1 MSHGKRIAIFVAMIT
16 IAAFESGCA
25 WVQDD
30 SSSIAATE
38 LVVTSASAP
47 FYIYGPAQTTGPDFD
62 LKKGDL
68 IEVMRG
74 ETGYTYGRAEKRGV
88 LGYVSNADLGPY
100 IRPRAR
106 GTASSSSSRRRSS
119 GNWRQEIQSYHPAV
133 EPPLPGGQDPLG
145 LPQLLAPSPS
155 PAKTH

>member
-1 MSHGKRIAIFVAMIT
+1 MI
-16 IAAFESGCA
+16 ISAAFESGCA

-30 SSSIAATE
+30 SSTIAATE
-38 LVVTSASAP
+38 LMVTSATAP
-47 FYIYGPAQTTGPDFD
+47 FYIYGPAQTTGPDFA

-68 IEVMRG
+68 VEVVRG

-88 LGYVSNADLGPY
+88 LGYVANSDLGPY
-100 IRPRAR
+100 LRPRAR
-106 GTASSSSSRRRSS
+106 ATASSSRRHSS
-119 GNWRQEIQSYHPAV
+119 GNWRQEVQSYRPAV
-133 EPPLPGGQDPLG
+133 EPPLPGGEDPLG